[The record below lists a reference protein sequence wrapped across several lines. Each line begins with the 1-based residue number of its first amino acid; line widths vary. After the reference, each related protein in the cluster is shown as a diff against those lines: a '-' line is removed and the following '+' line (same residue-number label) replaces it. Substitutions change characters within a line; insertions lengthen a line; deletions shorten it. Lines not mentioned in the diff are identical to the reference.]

1 MREREG
7 APPPCDECV
16 PPLWEENQEAFRVY
30 MLCRDQLVMGFNGP
44 VAVNHLAIHE
54 AMRLYGV
61 GNPVDCF
68 EKVVQATRYDLARQA
83 EEQARKSEER
93 QQ

>member
-1 MREREG
+1 MCRAIHEPKGGR
-7 APPPCDECV
+7 PPCDECL

-44 VAVNHLAIHE
+44 VAVNHIAVHE

-68 EKVVQATRYDLARQA
+68 EKVVMASRHELARLAKKTEGQ
-83 EEQARKSEER
+83 S
-93 QQ
+93 

>member
-1 MREREG
+1 M
-7 APPPCDECV
+7 

-44 VAVNHLAIHE
+44 VAVNHSAVHE

-68 EKVVQATRYDLARQA
+68 EKVVMASQHELARLQKKD
-83 EEQARKSEER
+83 EGQS
-93 QQ
+93 